1 MTKKGSLFCYLFQCL
16 TVFKTKTKKKN
27 RIARSLNRLIASTSS
42 QWGGRAERGGGGGGP
57 PPRQSIFISLHNQTE
72 SVKNNNEPIW
82 VMFRELKKILL

>member
-1 MTKKGSLFCYLFQCL
+1 MLPFSMPDCFQNENE
-16 TVFKTKTKKKN
+16 KKKN

-42 QWGGRAERGGGGGGP
+42 QWGGRAERGGGA
-57 PPRQSIFISLHNQTE
+57 RQSIFVSLHNQTE